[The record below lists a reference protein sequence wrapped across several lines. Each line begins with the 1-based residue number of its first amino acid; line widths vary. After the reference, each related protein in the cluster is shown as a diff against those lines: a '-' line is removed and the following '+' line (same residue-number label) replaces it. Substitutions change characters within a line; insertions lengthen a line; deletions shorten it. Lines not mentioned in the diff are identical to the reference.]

1 MKRAPIVLAVVAVV
15 ATIAAVTFGVLYAQ
29 KSTTETSTT
38 SAPCGELLFG
48 HIDSLEPDGD
58 HYVLRFDPALV
69 TSGETANVAA
79 AEDGVIEPG
88 DAMPN
93 DNYEVDEGHRLFT
106 YIVPADTPVR
116 VLTNLSP
123 GEMTSPI
130 SVSELAQLVAG
141 ETPVKLFE
149 PLSTG
154 FRIRVHVDTVCDVEH
169 AYKP

>member
-1 MKRAPIVLAVVAVV
+1 MKRAVIALAILAVA
-15 ATIAAVTFGVLYAQ
+15 ATVAAVTFGALYFG
-29 KSTTETSTT
+29 KDTTA
-38 SAPCGELLFG
+38 APCGELLYG
-48 HIDSLEPDGD
+48 HIASLKQDGD
-58 HYVLRFDPALV
+58 HYVMRFDPALV

-93 DNYEVDEGHRLFT
+93 DNYKVDEGHRLFT
-106 YIVPADTPVR
+106 YLVPADTPVK

-123 GEMTSPI
+123 GEMLSSIT
-130 SVSELAQLVAG
+130 VSELAQLVAG

-154 FRIRVHVDTVCDVEH
+154 FRMRVHVDTACELEH
-169 AYKP
+169 AYTP